1 MVDGIGASLNGLR
14 DASARI
20 QDSARNI
27 ARASTAENPPV
38 NMDKEV
44 VDTLV
49 SSVMYKANAKVLKAQ
64 LDNEKSLLDVLT

>member
-64 LDNEKSLLDVLT
+64 MDNEKSLLDVLT